1 MNSWPQEL
9 VDLLDDPLF
18 DSVHPPATRPSVE
31 ESLLSSLRA
40 VSSWVSEQG
49 RLPSPTGELEE
60 KILERQLSSLRS
72 SDSREALEAYDEL
85 GILSMSQ
92 DEVAPSL
99 HPHDTDS
106 DEYPR

>member
-1 MNSWPQEL
+1 MSSWPQEL

-18 DSVHPPATRPSVE
+18 DSVRPRATRPSVE
-31 ESLLSSLRA
+31 ESQLSSLRA
-40 VSSWVSEQG
+40 ITSWVREHG
-49 RLPSPTGELEE
+49 RLPSSAGGFEE
-60 KILERQLSSLRS
+60 KRLLRTLSALRS
-72 SDSREALEAYDEL
+72 APNREALEAWDEL

-92 DEVAPSL
+92 DEVAPSP

>member
-1 MNSWPQEL
+1 MNSWSQEIL
-9 VDLLDDPLF
+9 DLLDDPLF
-18 DSVHPPATRPSVE
+18 DSVRPRATRPSVE
-31 ESLLSSLRA
+31 ESQLSSLRA
-40 VSSWVSEQG
+40 ITSWVREHG
-49 RLPSPTGELEE
+49 RLPSSTGELKE

-72 SDSREALEAYDEL
+72 KRNREDLEAYDEL

-92 DEVAPSL
+92 DEVAPSP